1 MTESILGIDLGTTH
15 SLVGVV
21 EGGFPIILADEENE
35 RLLPSAVFWKDD
47 GTVLVGRPALRA
59 RAAHPGRV
67 ITSVKRLLG
76 RRPGELPWEPPYPV
90 VKNAEGKLAVETAAG
105 PRAVEEVS
113 AEILRRLAEIAR
125 IRLGRECRRAVITVP
140 AYFGEAQRAATKRA
154 AELAGL
160 EVARILNEPTAAAL
174 AYGQDRPGGRRRVAV
189 YDFGGGTFDLS
200 VLELNDGVFQVLST
214 RGDTRLG
221 GDDIDEDLARRLW
234 ERGEAGRSGLPMPAA
249 ARERLLAAAREA
261 KENLS
266 TGESARISLPFL
278 TESMHID
285 TTITRE
291 ELETLAAPWIDRT
304 IALSREALRDAGLTP
319 SDLDA
324 VILVGGSSR
333 IPAVRRAVKEWCG
346 REPDLSQNPDEAI
359 ARGAV
364 IQAGILEGSLR
375 NTLLVDVTPLSLG
388 IETVGGLMNVLI
400 PRNSTIPCKAG
411 EMFTNALAGQSSMR
425 VKVLQGE
432 REMARD
438 NWQLGEMIVP
448 FDPGPRGHARVG
460 VQFSIDEN
468 GLLTVLARDTATG
481 RDRILE
487 IADTAVD
494 VEDLRVEE
502 MIAGSVEHALD
513 DMRERVWTEAKL
525 KADELLPAVD
535 DALLLAG
542 DWLDER
548 EKSLILEKRA
558 EVLAALPAG
567 DANRLKMAVKNL
579 DSATEELA
587 ARILENAMDEA
598 LRGKGIDG

>member
-1 MTESILGIDLGTTH
+1 MTDSILGIDLGTTH

-21 EGGFPIILADEENE
+21 EGGFPLILADEENE

-47 GTVLVGRPALRA
+47 GLPVVGRAALRA
-59 RAAHPGRV
+59 RAAHPGKV

-90 VKNAEGKLAVETAAG
+90 VKNAEGKLAVATPAG
-105 PRAVEEVS
+105 PRSVEEVS
-113 AEILRRLAEIAR
+113 AEILRRLAEIAAH
-125 IRLGRECRRAVITVP
+125 RLGRKSHRAVITVP
-140 AYFGEAQRAATKRA
+140 AYFGEAQRIATKRA
-154 AELAGL
+154 AEMAGL

-174 AYGQDRPGGRRRVAV
+174 AYGQDRAGGRRRIAV

-221 GDDIDEDLARRLW
+221 GDDIDEDLARWLW
-234 ERGEAGRSGLPMPAA
+234 RECGEENAGAVMPSAV
-249 ARERLLAAAREA
+249 RERLLGAAREA
-261 KENLS
+261 KETLS
-266 TGESARISLPFL
+266 STESARVSIPFL
-278 TESMHID
+278 TESAH
-285 TTITRE
+285 
-291 ELETLAAPWIDRT
+291 LETMVTRDRLEALAAPWIART
-304 IALSREALRDAGLTP
+304 ITLSAEALRDAGLTAA
-319 SDLDA
+319 DLDA

-333 IPAVRRAVKEWCG
+333 IPAVRRAVRDWCG
-346 REPDLSQNPDEAI
+346 HDPDLSQNPDEAI

-388 IETVGGLMNVLI
+388 IETLGGLMNVLI

-411 EMFTNALAGQSSMR
+411 EMFTNAVAGQSSMR

-438 NWQLGEMIVP
+438 NWQLGEMLVP
-448 FDPGPRGHARVG
+448 FEPGPRGKARVG

-481 RDRILE
+481 EDRILE
-487 IADTAVD
+487 VADTAVD
-494 VEDLRVEE
+494 VDDVRVEE

-525 KADELLPAVD
+525 KAGELLPAVEE
-535 DALLLAG
+535 ALVLAK
-542 DWLDER
+542 DWLDES
-548 EKSLILEKRA
+548 EKTKITGHCAAVR
-558 EVLAALPAG
+558 AALSGG
-567 DANRLKMAVKNL
+567 DANRLKMEVKNL
-579 DSATEELA
+579 DSATEDLA
-587 ARILENAMDEA
+587 ARIVENAMDEA
-598 LRGKGIDG
+598 LRGNGIGG

>member
-21 EGGFPIILADEENE
+21 EGGFPLILADAENE

-47 GTVLVGRPALRA
+47 GIPVVGRPALRA
-59 RAAHPGRV
+59 RTAHPGRV

-90 VKNAEGKLAVETAAG
+90 LKTAEGKLAVQTVVG
-105 PRAVEEVS
+105 PRTVEEVS
-113 AEILRRLAEIAR
+113 AEILRRLVEIAR
-125 IRLGRECRRAVITVP
+125 SRLGRECRRAVITVP

-160 EVARILNEPTAAAL
+160 EVMRILNEPTAAAL
-174 AYGQDRPGGRRRVAV
+174 AYGQDRAGGRRRIAV

-200 VLELNDGVFQVLST
+200 VLELSDGVFQVLST

-221 GDDIDEDLARRLW
+221 GDDIDEDLALLIW
-234 ERGEAGRSGLPMPAA
+234 KECEAGTSGAGMTAA

-261 KENLS
+261 KEALS
-266 TGESARISLPFL
+266 TAGSARVSVPFL
-278 TESMHID
+278 TDAMHID
-285 TTITRE
+285 TVVTRE
-291 ELETLAAPWIDRT
+291 KLEELAAPWIART
-304 IALSREALRDAGLTP
+304 ILLAAEALRDAGLAP
-319 SDLDA
+319 ADLDA

-333 IPAVRRAVKEWCG
+333 MPAVREAVREWCG

-448 FDPGPRGHARVG
+448 FQPGPRGKARVG

-468 GLLTVLARDTATG
+468 GLLSVLARDTATG
-481 RDRILE
+481 QDRILE

-494 VEDLRVEE
+494 VDDIRVEE
-502 MIAGSVEHALD
+502 MISGSVEHALD

-525 KADELLPAVD
+525 KAEELLPAVEE
-535 DALLLAG
+535 ALVLAK
-542 DWLDER
+542 DWLDES
-548 EKSLILEKRA
+548 EKTGIIGKCAAVR
-558 EVLAALPAG
+558 AALREG
-567 DANRLKMAVKNL
+567 DANKLKTMVKDL

-587 ARILENAMDEA
+587 ARIVENAMDEA
-598 LRGKGIDG
+598 LRGNGIGG

>member
-1 MTESILGIDLGTTH
+1 MTDSILGIDLGTTH

-35 RLLPSAVFWKDD
+35 RLLPSAVFWQAD
-47 GTVLVGRPALRA
+47 GTPVVGRSALRA

-76 RRPGELPWEPPYPV
+76 RRPGELPWEPPYAV
-90 VKNAEGKLAVETAAG
+90 VKNAEGKLSVETPAG
-105 PRAVEEVS
+105 SRTVEEVS
-113 AEILRRLAEIAR
+113 AEILRRLAAIAR
-125 IRLGRECRRAVITVP
+125 QRLGRDCRRAVITVP

-174 AYGQDRPGGRRRVAV
+174 AYGQDRAGGRRRVAV

-200 VLELNDGVFQVLST
+200 VLELSDGVFQVLST

-221 GDDIDEDLARRLW
+221 GDDIDEDLARWLW
-234 ERGEAGRSGLPMPAA
+234 MGSEAGRSGAVMPPA
-249 ARERLLAAAREA
+249 ARERLLTAARAA
-261 KENLS
+261 KEALS
-266 TGESARISLPFL
+266 HGDSAPVSIPFL
-278 TESMHID
+278 TDSTH
-285 TTITRE
+285 
-291 ELETLAAPWIDRT
+291 LETTVGREQLEKLARPWITRT
-304 IALSREALRDAGLTP
+304 IALSAEALRDAGLAAG
-319 SDLDA
+319 DLDA

-333 IPAVRRAVKEWCG
+333 IPAVRRAVEEWCG

-411 EMFTNALAGQSSMR
+411 EMFTNAAAGQPSMR

-448 FDPGPRGHARVG
+448 FEPGPRGHARVG

-481 RDRILE
+481 VDRILE

-494 VEDLRVEE
+494 VDDVRVEE
-502 MIAGSVEHALD
+502 MITGSVENALD

-525 KADELLPAVD
+525 KAEELLPAVEE
-535 DALLLAG
+535 ALILAK
-542 DWLDER
+542 DWLAES
-548 EKSLILEKRA
+548 EKALIAEKCGHVR
-558 EVLAALPAG
+558 AALRGG
-567 DANRLKMAVKNL
+567 DANRLKMIVKDL

-587 ARILENAMDEA
+587 ARIVENAMDEA
-598 LRGKGIDG
+598 LREKGIGG

>member
-1 MTESILGIDLGTTH
+1 MTDSILGIDLGTTH

-47 GTVLVGRPALRA
+47 GTPLVGRPAMRA

-76 RRPGELPWEPPYPV
+76 RRPGELPWHPPYPV
-90 VKNAEGKLAVETAAG
+90 VKNAEGKLAVDTATG
-105 PRAVEEVS
+105 PRTVEEVS
-113 AEILRRLAEIAR
+113 AEILRRLVEIAR
-125 IRLGRECRRAVITVP
+125 GRLGRECRRAVITVP

-154 AELAGL
+154 AERAGL

-174 AYGQDRPGGRRRVAV
+174 AYGQDRAGGRRRIAV

-200 VLELNDGVFQVLST
+200 VLELRDGVFQVLST

-221 GDDIDEDLARRLW
+221 GDDIDEELARWLW
-234 ERGEAGRSGLPMPAA
+234 ENSEAGKAGEPMPPAV
-249 ARERLLAAAREA
+249 RERLLATARA
-261 KENLS
+261 TKETLS
-266 TGESARISLPFL
+266 TGETAEASIPFL
-278 TESMHID
+278 SGSVHID
-285 TTITRE
+285 TTVTRE
-291 ELETLAAPWIDRT
+291 RLELLAAPWIART
-304 IALSREALRDAGLTP
+304 IALSREALRDAGLAP
-319 SDLDA
+319 AELDA

-411 EMFTNALAGQSSMR
+411 EMFTNAVTGQSSMR

-448 FDPGPRGHARVG
+448 FEPGPRGHARVG

-481 RDRILE
+481 RDRVLE
-487 IADTAVD
+487 IADMAVD
-494 VEDLRVEE
+494 VEDTRVEE

-525 KADELLPAVD
+525 KAEELLPAVD
-535 DALLLAG
+535 EALLVAR
-542 DWLDER
+542 DWLDET
-548 EKSLILEKRA
+548 EKSRILEKSA
-558 EVLAALPAG
+558 EVRAALLGG
-567 DANRLKMAVKNL
+567 DANRLKMMVKDL
-579 DSATEELA
+579 DAATEELA
-587 ARILENAMDEA
+587 ARIVENAMDET
-598 LRGKGIDG
+598 LRGNGFGG